1 MNVQINEDYRLI
13 SDKHNVILQEKYGKV
28 DNETKEKTG
37 KYDFKDV
44 GYYPTLEMA
53 LKGFVKKA
61 TLNSKATN
69 LKELLEEIK
78 SVKQLISELSG
89 N

>member
-1 MNVQINEDYRLI
+1 MNVQINDDYRLI
-13 SDKHNVILQEKYGKV
+13 SDKHNVILQEKYEKV

-37 KYDFKDV
+37 KFDFKDV
-44 GYYPTLEMA
+44 GYYPTVEMA
-53 LKGFVKKA
+53 LKGFLRKA

-78 SVKQLISELSG
+78 SIRKLISELAG

>member
-13 SDKHNVILQEKYGKV
+13 SDKHNVILQEKYEKV

-37 KYDFKDV
+37 KFNFKDV
-44 GYYPTLEMA
+44 GYYPTVEMA
-53 LKGFVKKA
+53 LKGFLKKA
-61 TLNSKATN
+61 TLNSKANN

-78 SVKQLISELSG
+78 SIRKLISELAG

>member
-13 SDKHNVILQEKYGKV
+13 SDKHNVILQEKYEKV

-37 KYDFKDV
+37 EYGFKDV

-53 LKGFVKKA
+53 LKGFVKKVS
-61 TLNSKATN
+61 LNSKATN

-78 SVKQLISELSG
+78 SIRKLISELAG

>member
-1 MNVQINEDYRLI
+1 MNVQINDDYRLI
-13 SDKHNVILQEKYGKV
+13 SDKHNVILQEKYEKV

-37 KYDFKDV
+37 KFDFKDV
-44 GYYPTLEMA
+44 GYYPTVEMA
-53 LKGFVKKA
+53 LKGFLKKA

-69 LKELLEEIK
+69 LQELLEEIK
-78 SVKQLISELSG
+78 SIRKLISELAG